1 MMEQW
6 VRMLNKIR
14 VVNMVI
20 IKRLVVLIMHKL
32 VVIIQRIVVNNF
44 AVILIVLG
52 LKIFLE
58 LIFWNNLWLF
68 VSMLNLL
75 RTFLYEVHFRLNDV
89 NNRLILNFL
98 LQAYFF
104 FFLSFWGLFRNK
116 VIRVL
121 IFTLLSIRN
130 LFLKIF
136 FHSIVTEK

>member
-52 LKIFLE
+52 LKNFLE

-104 FFLSFWGLFRNK
+104 FFLSF
-116 VIRVL
+116 
-121 IFTLLSIRN
+121 
-130 LFLKIF
+130 
-136 FHSIVTEK
+136 

>member
-20 IKRLVVLIMHKL
+20 IKRLIVLIMHKL

-44 AVILIVLG
+44 AVILIVIG

-68 VSMLNLL
+68 ISMLNLL

-89 NNRLILNFL
+89 NNRLILNF
-98 LQAYFF
+98 
-104 FFLSFWGLFRNK
+104 
-116 VIRVL
+116 
-121 IFTLLSIRN
+121 
-130 LFLKIF
+130 
-136 FHSIVTEK
+136 